1 MPDRPLVWVG
11 SALEEVRRFPA
22 SARRTA
28 GHQLHGIQ
36 MGAEPA
42 DWKPM
47 PAVGAGVREIRIR
60 AETGQAFRILYLAT
74 LPGAVYVLH
83 AFEKRG
89 RRTSLL
95 DLRLTRKRLHQVIAS
110 RHQRKE

>member
-11 SALEEVRRFPA
+11 ASLEEVRRFPA

-28 GHQLHGIQ
+28 GHQLHRIQ
-36 MGAEPA
+36 AGAEPA

-47 PAVGAGVREIRIR
+47 PAVGPGVREVRIR
-60 AETGQAFRILYLAT
+60 AETGQAFRVLYLAT
-74 LPGAVYVLH
+74 LPEAVYVLH
-83 AFEKRG
+83 AFEKRS

-95 DLRLTRKRLHQVIAS
+95 DLRLTRKRLQQVIAF
-110 RHQRKE
+110 RHHRKE